1 MAKIFKSHGKLMI
14 TGEYFVLHGAK
25 SLMLPTKF
33 YQDMTVSKLN
43 KKDKILW
50 ESYDQNNN
58 KWFSVELNLPDL
70 TIQGEKTK
78 EKIFLKKILGFIA
91 KKNPKKFKNNSGIN
105 IETRMDFN
113 RSWGLG
119 SSAILINNLSN
130 YFGLD
135 PFEVSKNVTNSS
147 GADIAS
153 TKISKPIIFSVND
166 KKPYYKEVNFNP
178 PFLKNLLFVF
188 LNKKQSSEKEVEKFK
203 KIRVEDDEIRIISK
217 ITNQI
222 LNCKKIDDFN
232 DLIEKHESIISRKIK
247 KETVK
252 NLLFK
257 DFSGSIKSLG
267 AWGGDFVLACS
278 ENNSKNYFK
287 RKGFETS
294 FSFDEILK

>member
-1 MAKIFKSHGKLMI
+1 MAEIFKSHGKLMI

-33 YQDMTVSKLN
+33 FQEMTVSKLN

-70 TIQGEKTK
+70 TIQGKETK
-78 EKIFLKKILGFIA
+78 EKIFLKKILGFIS

-153 TKISKPIIFSVND
+153 TKISKPIIFSVID
-166 KKPYYKEVNFNP
+166 EKPYYKEVNFNP

-203 KIRVEDDEIRIISK
+203 KIRVEDDEIRAISE
-217 ITNQI
+217 ITNKVI
-222 LNCKKIDDFN
+222 NCKKIDDFN
-232 DLIEKHESIISRKIK
+232 DLIEKHETIISRKIK

-257 DFSGSIKSLG
+257 DFRGSIKSLG

>member
-1 MAKIFKSHGKLMI
+1 MDEVFKSHGKLMI

-25 SLMLPTKF
+25 SLLLPTKF
-33 YQDMTVSKLN
+33 YQDMTVSRLN
-43 KKDKILW
+43 EGSSILW
-50 ESYDQNNN
+50 ESYDQNNS
-58 KWFSVELNLPDL
+58 KWFSAKFNLPDL
-70 TIQGEKTK
+70 AIQGEETK
-78 EKIFLKKILGFIA
+78 EKIFLKKILDFIV
-91 KKNPKKFKNNSGIN
+91 KKNPKSFENNSGIN
-105 IETRMDFN
+105 IKTRMDFN

-119 SSAILINNLSN
+119 SSAILINNLSS

-232 DLIEKHESIISRKIK
+232 DLIEKHESIISSKIK

-257 DFSGSIKSLG
+257 DFNGSIKSLG
-267 AWGGDFVLACS
+267 AWGGDFVLACGQ
-278 ENNSKNYFK
+278 NNLKKYFK
-287 RKGFETS
+287 NKGFGIS
-294 FSFDEILK
+294 FSFNEMLK